1 MNLKKLSQS
10 PDLDSL
16 KELIELKISKYNS
29 EIVKLQSEFDTVW
42 NMASKNGA
50 IEALKSL
57 IQEIENAR

>member
-29 EIVKLQSEFDTVW
+29 EMVKMQSEFDTIW

-50 IEALKSL
+50 VEALKSL